1 MKDNSHKRHV
11 AKAITWRIIGTLD
24 TIILSWV
31 ISGDPWIGLK
41 IGISEVATKMI
52 LYYIH
57 ERLWFKINIPSSNKR
72 HLFKTISW
80 RTVGSLDTF
89 ILAWIISGNPITGI
103 KIGIAEVLTKMIF
116 YYIHERLWYIFD
128 YGLEKRHRIKR

>member
-24 TIILSWV
+24 TIILSCV

-52 LYYIH
+52 LY
-57 ERLWFKINIPSSNKR
+57 
-72 HLFKTISW
+72 
-80 RTVGSLDTF
+80 
-89 ILAWIISGNPITGI
+89 
-103 KIGIAEVLTKMIF
+103 
-116 YYIHERLWYIFD
+116 
-128 YGLEKRHRIKR
+128 